1 MPARSTSSTRER
13 PNLLVTIPS
22 PMPHRGDQFGS
33 AVAVAGENL
42 LVGAELDDT
51 GAPDTG
57 GGLPVRRGDGGAAAE
72 VPESRAGG
80 LRSLRVRAGRRALR
94 AARRRSRSVTCLCLP
109 AGPPGRAGPAYGGR
123 RGSRWPARVAA
134 TVSSSPARSVT
145 TGTGSTP
152 TTAGMTAR
160 ARSAAPSIHS
170 SRHAATTTTP
180 ARTIRSTPRPAA
192 ATSRTAAAA
201 RATRDCGSGR
211 CRVCDGCF
219 LYPWGLLRA
228 GIDVPGAFPGVRRP
242 RASRPPTA
250 GVRAASSAPARRFP
264 SRAQT
269 LSLPPVTR

>member
-1 MPARSTSSTRER
+1 MSSGR
-13 PNLLVTIPS
+13 PPR
-22 PMPHRGDQFGS
+22 PRRPC
-33 AVAVAGENL
+33 
-42 LVGAELDDT
+42 
-51 GAPDTG
+51 
-57 GGLPVRRGDGGAAAE
+57 VRR
-72 VPESRAGG
+72 PSRQP
-80 LRSLRVRAGRRALR
+80 L
-94 AARRRSRSVTCLCLP
+94 AARF
-109 AGPPGRAGPAYGGR
+109 
-123 RGSRWPARVAA
+123 AA

-201 RATRDCGSGR
+201 RATRTVGQGGVASATDASSIRGTVAR
-211 CRVCDGCF
+211 RDR
-219 LYPWGLLRA
+219 RA
-228 GIDVPGAFPGVRRP
+228 WRFPRSAAGP

-264 SRAQT
+264 RGRRPC
-269 LSLPPVTR
+269 SLPPVTR